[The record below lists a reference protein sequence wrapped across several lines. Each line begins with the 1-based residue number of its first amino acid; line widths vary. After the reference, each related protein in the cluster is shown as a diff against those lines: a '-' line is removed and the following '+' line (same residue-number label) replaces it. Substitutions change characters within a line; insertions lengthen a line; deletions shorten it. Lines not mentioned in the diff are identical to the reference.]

1 MKFNP
6 NSGKIYDSIFFFYE
20 YYNEDIIKRDFY
32 NKYDDHEFMMSCY
45 SQIKE
50 NITPPEFL
58 HPLFYCDKSSS
69 TIISEFFAEEIDF
82 STDTIDSF
90 CDKLLRSVDILYQRT
105 LDRIFSDYQKDKAK
119 AIYPSVAPAGYLEAI
134 NNLKMD
140 AEFKLQV
147 SLLIGNFSYA
157 ISAFTGLLK
166 NTYSYVDLL
175 HRKYQQEIDEE
186 FGQIQSESNRKLYK
200 LYEEEFQ
207 YGTEQYEDAT
217 VGISLLNQFVILI
230 AGKEKEPINLL
241 FGLKHEMSLD
251 SARTFRTLTLTQFLV
266 ACGNEFRLKILYAIS
281 EAGEMTLSQLSK
293 VLNTAPTT
301 LLRHIEV
308 LLDVRIIYIHRR
320 EGLQIF
326 YKVNSQ
332 AFFYMTP
339 HIENFMKTMSNIIEE
354 KKENERKQ

>member
-1 MKFNP
+1 MEFNP
-6 NSGKIYDSIFFFYE
+6 NVGKIYDSIFFFYE
-20 YYNEDIIKRDFY
+20 YFNKDIVELDFY
-32 NKYDDHEFMMSCY
+32 DKYDDHEFMANCY

-50 NITPPEFL
+50 SITPPEFL
-58 HPLFYCDKSSS
+58 RPLFYCDKSSS
-69 TIISEFFAEEIDF
+69 TVISEFFAEEIDF

-134 NNLKMD
+134 NSLKMD

-166 NTYSYVDLL
+166 NTYLHVDLL

-186 FGQIQSESNRKLYK
+186 FVQIQSESNRK

-207 YGTEQYEDAT
+207 YGTEQYEDTT
-217 VGISLLNQFVILI
+217 VSISLLNQFILLT
-230 AGKEKEPINLL
+230 AGKKEDSIDLL
-241 FGLKHEMSLD
+241 LGLKHEMSLD

-332 AFFYMTP
+332 VFIYMTP
-339 HIENFMKTMSNIIEE
+339 YIESFIKTMSNITEGE
-354 KKENERKQ
+354 KENERKQ

>member
-1 MKFNP
+1 MEFNP
-6 NSGKIYDSIFFFYE
+6 IIGKIYDSVFFFYE
-20 YYNEDIIKRDFY
+20 YYNSDVIERDFY
-32 NKYDDHEFMMSCY
+32 NKYDDHEFMMGCY

-58 HPLFYCDKSSS
+58 RPLFYCDKLNS

-105 LDRIFSDYQKDKAK
+105 LDRIFSDYQKDKTK
-119 AIYPSVAPAGYLEAI
+119 AIYPLVAPAGYLEAI

-166 NTYSYVDLL
+166 NTYLHVDLL

-186 FGQIQSESNRKLYK
+186 FVQIQSESNRK

-207 YGTEQYEDAT
+207 YGTEQYDDAII
-217 VGISLLNQFVILI
+217 GISLLNQFILMDS
-230 AGKEKEPINLL
+230 GKEEKSINLL
-241 FGLKHEMSLD
+241 LGIRHEMALD
-251 SARTFRTLTLTQFLV
+251 STRTFQTLTLTQFLV
-266 ACGNEFRLKILYAIS
+266 ACGNDFRVKILYAIS

-293 VLNTAPTT
+293 ALKTSPTT
-301 LLRHIEV
+301 LLRHVEV
-308 LLDVRIIYIHRR
+308 LLENRIIYIHRR
-320 EGLQIF
+320 DGLQIF
-326 YKVNSQ
+326 YKVNSK
-332 AFFYMTP
+332 AFLYMTP
-339 HIENFMKTMSNIIEE
+339 HIESFMKTMSNSTEE
-354 KKENERKQ
+354 KKENCGL

>member
-6 NSGKIYDSIFFFYE
+6 NIGKIYDSVFFFYE
-20 YYNEDIIKRDFY
+20 YYNSDDIERDFY
-32 NKYDDHEFMMSCY
+32 NKYDDHEFMMRCY

-50 NITPPEFL
+50 SITPPEFL
-58 HPLFYCDKSSS
+58 RPLFYCNKSSS

-105 LDRIFSDYQKDKAK
+105 LDRIFSDYQKDKTK

-166 NTYSYVDLL
+166 NTYLHVDLL
-175 HRKYQQEIDEE
+175 HRKYQQEIDQE
-186 FGQIQSESNRKLYK
+186 FVQIQCESNRK

-207 YGTEQYEDAT
+207 YGTEQYDDAII
-217 VGISLLNQFVILI
+217 GISLLNQFILMDS
-230 AGKEKEPINLL
+230 GKEEKSINLL
-241 FGLKHEMSLD
+241 LGLKHEMALD
-251 SARTFRTLTLTQFLV
+251 STRTFQTLTLTQFLV
-266 ACGNEFRLKILYAIS
+266 ACGNDFRLKILYAIS

-293 VLNTAPTT
+293 ALKTSPTT
-301 LLRHIEV
+301 LLRHVEV
-308 LLDVRIIYIHRR
+308 LLDNRIIYIHRR
-320 EGLQIF
+320 DGLQIF
-326 YKVNSQ
+326 YKVNSK
-332 AFFYMTP
+332 AFLYMTP
-339 HIENFMKTMSNIIEE
+339 HIESFMKTMSNITEE
-354 KKENERKQ
+354 KK

>member
-1 MKFNP
+1 MEFNP
-6 NSGKIYDSIFFFYE
+6 NVGKIYDSVFFFYE
-20 YYNEDIIKRDFY
+20 YYNSDVIERDFY
-32 NKYDDHEFMMSCY
+32 NEYDDHEFMMRCY

-58 HPLFYCDKSSS
+58 RPLFYCNKSSS

-105 LDRIFSDYQKDKAK
+105 LDRIFSDYQKDKTK

-166 NTYSYVDLL
+166 NTYLHVDLL
-175 HRKYQQEIDEE
+175 HHQYQLEIDEE
-186 FGQIQSESNRKLYK
+186 FEQIQSESNRKLYEK
-200 LYEEEFQ
+200 EFQ
-207 YGTEQYEDAT
+207 YGTEQYDDAII
-217 VGISLLNQFVILI
+217 GISLLNQFILMDS
-230 AGKEKEPINLL
+230 GKEEKSINLL
-241 FGLKHEMSLD
+241 LGLKHEMALD
-251 SARTFRTLTLTQFLV
+251 STRTFQTLTLTQFLV
-266 ACGNEFRLKILYAIS
+266 ACGNDFRVKILYAIS

-293 VLNTAPTT
+293 LLKTPPTT
-301 LLRHIEV
+301 LLRHIEA
-308 LLDVRIIYIHRR
+308 LLNVRIIYIHRR
-320 EGLQIF
+320 DGLQIF
-326 YKVNSQ
+326 YKVNSK
-332 AFFYMTP
+332 AFLYMTP
-339 HIENFMKTMSNIIEE
+339 HIESFMKTMSDIKNIKEE
-354 KKENERKQ
+354 KKENERQQ

>member
-6 NSGKIYDSIFFFYE
+6 NIGKIYDSVFFFYE
-20 YYNEDIIKRDFY
+20 YYNSDDIERDFY
-32 NKYDDHEFMMSCY
+32 NKYDDHEFMMRCY

-50 NITPPEFL
+50 SITPPEFL
-58 HPLFYCDKSSS
+58 RPLFYCNKSSS

-105 LDRIFSDYQKDKAK
+105 LDRIFSDYQKDKTK

-166 NTYSYVDLL
+166 NTYLHVDLL
-175 HRKYQQEIDEE
+175 HRKYQQEIDQE
-186 FGQIQSESNRKLYK
+186 FVQIQCESNRK

-207 YGTEQYEDAT
+207 YGTEQYDDAII
-217 VGISLLNQFVILI
+217 GISLLNQIILMDS
-230 AGKEKEPINLL
+230 GKEEKSINLL
-241 FGLKHEMSLD
+241 LGLKHEMALD
-251 SARTFRTLTLTQFLV
+251 STRQFQTLTLTQFLV
-266 ACGNEFRLKILYAIS
+266 ACGNDFRLKILYAIS

-293 VLNTAPTT
+293 ALKTSPTT
-301 LLRHIEV
+301 LLRHVEV
-308 LLDVRIIYIHRR
+308 LLDNRIIYIHRR
-320 EGLQIF
+320 DGLQIF
-326 YKVNSQ
+326 YKVNSK
-332 AFFYMTP
+332 AFLYMTP
-339 HIENFMKTMSNIIEE
+339 HIESFMKTMSNITEE
-354 KKENERKQ
+354 KK

>member
-1 MKFNP
+1 MEFNP
-6 NSGKIYDSIFFFYE
+6 TIGKIYDSVFFFCE
-20 YYNEDIIKRDFY
+20 YYNKDVVERDFY
-32 NKYDDHEFMMSCY
+32 NKYDDHEFMANCY

-58 HPLFYCDKSSS
+58 RPLFYCNKSSS

-134 NNLKMD
+134 NSLKMD

-166 NTYSYVDLL
+166 NTYLHVDLL

-186 FGQIQSESNRKLYK
+186 FVQIQCESNRK

-207 YGTEQYEDAT
+207 YGTEQYDDAII
-217 VGISLLNQFVILI
+217 GISLLNQFILMDS
-230 AGKEKEPINLL
+230 GKEEKSINLL
-241 FGLKHEMSLD
+241 LGLKHEMALD
-251 SARTFRTLTLTQFLV
+251 STRTFQTLTLTQFLV
-266 ACGNEFRLKILYAIS
+266 ACGNDFRLKILYAIS
-281 EAGEMTLSQLSK
+281 EAVEMTLSQLSK
-293 VLNTAPTT
+293 ALKTSPTT
-301 LLRHIEV
+301 LLRHVEV
-308 LLDVRIIYIHRR
+308 LLDNRIIYIHRR
-320 EGLQIF
+320 DGLQIF
-326 YKVNSQ
+326 YKVNSK
-332 AFFYMTP
+332 AFLYMTP
-339 HIENFMKTMSNIIEE
+339 HIESFMKTMSNITEE
-354 KKENERKQ
+354 KK

>member
-1 MKFNP
+1 MEFNP
-6 NSGKIYDSIFFFYE
+6 TIGKIYDSVFFFYE
-20 YYNEDIIKRDFY
+20 YYSNDVIERDFY
-32 NKYDDHEFMMSCY
+32 NKYDDHEFMMRCY

-58 HPLFYCDKSSS
+58 RPLFYCNKSSS

-105 LDRIFSDYQKDKAK
+105 LDRIFSDYQKDKTK

-166 NTYSYVDLL
+166 NTYLHVDLL
-175 HRKYQQEIDEE
+175 HHQYQLEIDEE
-186 FGQIQSESNRKLYK
+186 FEQIQSESNRKLYEK
-200 LYEEEFQ
+200 EFQ
-207 YGTEQYEDAT
+207 YGTEQYDDAII
-217 VGISLLNQFVILI
+217 GISLLNQFILMDS
-230 AGKEKEPINLL
+230 GKEEKSINLL
-241 FGLKHEMSLD
+241 LGLKHEMALD
-251 SARTFRTLTLTQFLV
+251 STRTFQTLTLTQFLV
-266 ACGNEFRLKILYAIS
+266 ACGNDFRLKILYAIS

-293 VLNTAPTT
+293 ALKTSPTT
-301 LLRHIEV
+301 LLRHVEV
-308 LLDVRIIYIHRR
+308 LLDNRIIYIHRR
-320 EGLQIF
+320 DGLQIF
-326 YKVNSQ
+326 YKVNSK
-332 AFFYMTP
+332 AFLYMTP
-339 HIENFMKTMSNIIEE
+339 HIESFMKTMSNITEE
-354 KKENERKQ
+354 KK

>member
-1 MKFNP
+1 MEFNP
-6 NSGKIYDSIFFFYE
+6 IIGKIYDSVFFFYE
-20 YYNEDIIKRDFY
+20 YYNSDVIERDFY
-32 NKYDDHEFMMSCY
+32 NKYDDHEFMMDCY

-58 HPLFYCDKSSS
+58 RPLFYCDKLNS
-69 TIISEFFAEEIDF
+69 TIISEFYAEEIDF

-105 LDRIFSDYQKDKAK
+105 FDRIFSDYQKDKTK
-119 AIYPSVAPAGYLEAI
+119 AIYPLVAPAGYLEAI

-166 NTYSYVDLL
+166 NTYLHVDLL

-186 FGQIQSESNRKLYK
+186 FVQIQSESNRK

-207 YGTEQYEDAT
+207 YGTEQYDDAII
-217 VGISLLNQFVILI
+217 GISLLNQFILMDS
-230 AGKEKEPINLL
+230 GKEEKSINLL
-241 FGLKHEMSLD
+241 LGIRHEMALD
-251 SARTFRTLTLTQFLV
+251 STRTFQTLTLTQFLV
-266 ACGNEFRLKILYAIS
+266 ACGNDFRVKILYAIS

-293 VLNTAPTT
+293 ALKTSPTT
-301 LLRHIEV
+301 LLRHVEV
-308 LLDVRIIYIHRR
+308 LLENRIIYIHRR
-320 EGLQIF
+320 DGLQIF
-326 YKVNSQ
+326 YKVNSK
-332 AFFYMTP
+332 AFLYMTP
-339 HIENFMKTMSNIIEE
+339 HIECFMKTMSNSTEE
-354 KKENERKQ
+354 KKENCGL

>member
-1 MKFNP
+1 MEFNP
-6 NSGKIYDSIFFFYE
+6 NIGKIYDSVFFFYE
-20 YYNEDIIKRDFY
+20 YYNSDVIERDFY
-32 NKYDDHEFMMSCY
+32 NKYDDHEFMMRCY

-58 HPLFYCDKSSS
+58 RPLFYCDKSSS
-69 TIISEFFAEEIDF
+69 TIISEFFGEEIDF

-134 NNLKMD
+134 NGLKMD

-166 NTYSYVDLL
+166 NTYLHVDLL

-186 FGQIQSESNRKLYK
+186 FVQIQSESNRK

-207 YGTEQYEDAT
+207 YGTEQYDDAII
-217 VGISLLNQFVILI
+217 GISLLNQFILLDS
-230 AGKEKEPINLL
+230 GKEEKSINLL
-241 FGLKHEMSLD
+241 FGLKHEIVLD
-251 SARTFRTLTLTQFLV
+251 NSKAFHSLTLTQFMI

-281 EAGEMTLSQLSK
+281 DAGEMTLSQLSK
-293 VLNTAPTT
+293 LLKTPPTT
-301 LLRHIEV
+301 LLRHIEA
-308 LLDVRIIYIHRR
+308 LLDIRIIYINRR
-320 EGLQIF
+320 DGLQIF

-332 AFFYMTP
+332 AFLYMTP
-339 HIENFMKTMSNIIEE
+339 YIEGFLKSMSNITEGE
-354 KKENERKQ
+354 KENERQQ

>member
-6 NSGKIYDSIFFFYE
+6 NSGKIYDSFFFFYE
-20 YYNEDIIKRDFY
+20 YYNKDVVERDFY
-32 NKYDDHEFMMSCY
+32 NKYDDHEFMMDCY
-45 SQIKE
+45 SRIKE

-58 HPLFYCDKSSS
+58 RPLFYCDKSTSS

-134 NNLKMD
+134 NSLKMD

-175 HRKYQQEIDEE
+175 HRKYQQKIDEE
-186 FGQIQSESNRKLYK
+186 FGQIQSESNRKLY
-200 LYEEEFQ
+200 EDEFRYDAKQ
-207 YGTEQYEDAT
+207 YDDA
-217 VGISLLNQFVILI
+217 VVSISLLNQFILLI
-230 AGKEKEPINLL
+230 AGKEKESIDLL
-241 FGLKHEMSLD
+241 FGLRHEMVLD
-251 SARTFRTLTLTQFLV
+251 SVRAFHALTLTQFLV
-266 ACGNEFRLKILYAIS
+266 ACGHEFRVKILYAIS

-293 VLNTAPTT
+293 LLKTPPTT
-301 LLRHIEV
+301 LLRHIEA
-308 LLDVRIIYIHRR
+308 LLNVRIIYIHRR
-320 EGLQIF
+320 DGLQIF
-326 YKVNSQ
+326 YKVNSK
-332 AFFYMTP
+332 AFLYMTP
-339 HIENFMKTMSNIIEE
+339 HIESFMKTMSNIKEE
-354 KKENERKQ
+354 KKENERQQ

>member
-1 MKFNP
+1 MEFNP
-6 NSGKIYDSIFFFYE
+6 IIGKIYDSVFFFYE
-20 YYNEDIIKRDFY
+20 YYNSDVIERDFY
-32 NKYDDHEFMMSCY
+32 NKYDDHEFMMGCY

-58 HPLFYCDKSSS
+58 RPLFYCDKLNS

-105 LDRIFSDYQKDKAK
+105 LDRIFSDYQKDKTK
-119 AIYPSVAPAGYLEAI
+119 AIYPLVAPAGYLEAI

-166 NTYSYVDLL
+166 NTYLHVDLL

-186 FGQIQSESNRKLYK
+186 FVQIQSESNRK

-207 YGTEQYEDAT
+207 YGTEQYDDAII
-217 VGISLLNQFVILI
+217 GISLLNQFILMDS
-230 AGKEKEPINLL
+230 GKEEKSINLL
-241 FGLKHEMSLD
+241 LGIRHEMALD
-251 SARTFRTLTLTQFLV
+251 STRTFQTLTLTQFLV
-266 ACGNEFRLKILYAIS
+266 ACGNDFRVKILYAIS

-293 VLNTAPTT
+293 ALKTSPTT
-301 LLRHIEV
+301 LLRHVEV
-308 LLDVRIIYIHRR
+308 LLDNRIIYIHRR
-320 EGLQIF
+320 DGLQIF
-326 YKVNSQ
+326 YKVNSK
-332 AFFYMTP
+332 AFLYMTP
-339 HIENFMKTMSNIIEE
+339 HIESFMKTMSNSTEE
-354 KKENERKQ
+354 KKENCGL